1 MQLYLKKYIEK
12 QKGKSHRKRVNERLF
27 SNIKDVR
34 NRLTSIDLLVEDEA
48 NSLILRLIFIRYLID
63 RKIKID
69 DELISG
75 NVDDLNERRKN
86 FIQLIRDPEKLNL
99 LFIKLNDTSK
109 SFLNNE
115 NFDWFINN
123 PLHESIE
130 YFRATKNYD
139 GEKNTELFKLIEMG
153 SVISK
158 GDLYNAIN
166 QLTD

>member
-1 MQLYLKKYIEK
+1 MKYRILTKEQLVELHE
-12 QKGKSHRKRVNERLF
+12 EF
-27 SNIKDVR
+27 SNF
-34 NRLTSIDLLVEDEA
+34 LASQQIDAGEWT
-48 NSLILRLIFIRYLID
+48 
-63 RKIKID
+63 KIKQEKPAVA
-69 DELISG
+69 DEEIAIFSDLVWEGVLTKVAFLDHIS
-75 NVDDLNERRKN
+75 EHH
-86 FIQLIRDPEKLNL
+86 INL
-99 LFIKLNDTSK
+99 FKCDETTISRLFIKLNDTSK

>member
-1 MQLYLKKYIEK
+1 MKYRI
-12 QKGKSHRKRVNERLF
+12 
-27 SNIKDVR
+27 
-34 NRLTSIDLLVEDEA
+34 LTKEQLVELHEEFSKFLA
-48 NSLILRLIFIRYLID
+48 SQQID
-63 RKIKID
+63 AGEWTKIKQEKPAVA
-69 DELISG
+69 DEEIAIFSDLVWEGVLTKLAFLDHIS
-75 NVDDLNERRKN
+75 EHH
-86 FIQLIRDPEKLNL
+86 INL
-99 LFIKLNDTSK
+99 FKCDETTISRLFIKLNDTSK